1 MKGPTSPVQLPPRQV
16 HEIPAT
22 PTLVTQNLGHITQ
35 SPELGSPTRHLGS
48 PIRFTIPAHD
58 QIPLD
63 PKLQGNIATLPSR
76 HLGLEI
82 EKDLGK
88 SDFEESDTGDEE
100 EEGEDDDGEDSDD
113 DSLKSDGNTDLN
125 NRGAIMKLD
134 CVTGLTSRNEDARQ
148 SEIKV
153 GSKGVRK
160 KQPIAY
166 ITNTKA
172 RNDRFKREK
181 LAIGKR
187 IAKLGVQTKCYSMFY
202 MRPYVPLRSNFSVI
216 KRRS

>member
-35 SPELGSPTRHLGS
+35 SPELGS

-88 SDFEESDTGDEE
+88 SDFEESE
-100 EEGEDDDGEDSDD
+100 
-113 DSLKSDGNTDLN
+113 
-125 NRGAIMKLD
+125 
-134 CVTGLTSRNEDARQ
+134 
-148 SEIKV
+148 
-153 GSKGVRK
+153 
-160 KQPIAY
+160 
-166 ITNTKA
+166 
-172 RNDRFKREK
+172 
-181 LAIGKR
+181 
-187 IAKLGVQTKCYSMFY
+187 
-202 MRPYVPLRSNFSVI
+202 
-216 KRRS
+216 